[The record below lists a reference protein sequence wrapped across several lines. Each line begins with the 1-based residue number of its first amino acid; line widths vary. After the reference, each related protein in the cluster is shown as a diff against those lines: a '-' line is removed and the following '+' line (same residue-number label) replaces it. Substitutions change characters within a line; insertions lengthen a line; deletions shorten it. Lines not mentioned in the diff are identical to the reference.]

1 MLNIQILNIIGRY
14 SYEETFK
21 KLRCLNH
28 YTYQHTKKQSILRYL
43 YKLRLRARE
52 QSFLNK
58 KYELKFVL
66 YPPLLFRYPKQKENI
81 IKYIPYQPLDSLRR
95 GPKFIYELKVA
106 HLIPSHE
113 SYGLHQY
120 HLQNA

>member
-1 MLNIQILNIIGRY
+1 MLNIQIVNLIGSF
-14 SYEETFK
+14 SYEKTFK

-43 YKLRLRARE
+43 HKLKLRAKE

-58 KYELKFVL
+58 KHELKFVL
-66 YPPLLFRYPKQKENI
+66 YPPLLFRQPIQEKNI

-95 GPKFIYELKVA
+95 GPKFIYELKA
-106 HLIPSHE
+106 NHLIP
-113 SYGLHQY
+113 
-120 HLQNA
+120 